1 MYLFDDH
8 TSSIECVTNESNVRG
23 GCELGQLNT
32 LFKSVQIGNNV
43 LINCVGVAPMTR
55 ISATSEGLATD
66 QMARLTMSLSLVGAL
81 V

>member
-8 TSSIECVTNESNVRG
+8 KSSIECVTNESNVRG

-32 LFKSVQIGNNV
+32 LFKSVQIRNNV

-66 QMARLTMSLSLVGAL
+66 QMARLTMPLSLVGAL

>member
-1 MYLFDDH
+1 M
-8 TSSIECVTNESNVRG
+8 
-23 GCELGQLNT
+23 GQLNT

-66 QMARLTMSLSLVGAL
+66 QMAAYYASFARGGLV
-81 V
+81 

>member
-1 MYLFDDH
+1 M
-8 TSSIECVTNESNVRG
+8 
-23 GCELGQLNT
+23 GQLNT

-66 QMARLTMSLSLVGAL
+66 QMARLTMPLSLVGAL